1 MFKNVTATGK
11 APALQHDQMID
22 AILDGERAAADLQGL
37 CLLDRAAEIYS
48 HGGDVAT
55 LEGIL
60 NPDAAADDHSVITA
74 LEALSDET
82 DAAHTHETSKVS
94 RKERIKKI
102 LLVYGGAAAAI
113 ALCGYLMHRN
123 AKAID
128 AAHEARLD
136 AMRDSMKG
144 LKFKITPPGVSER
157 TKEITDR
164 LTQKITPVEL
174 LPTHTPP
181 KAPST
186 ALATV
191 PGQGVKDHLR
201 PGDVGVGRVIASR
214 SDRSSAAVAEL
225 TALSEKARALNELF
239 RVNVNAVTDPRTR
252 KTLPAEWAAY
262 KEFAQHKTK
271 LSPRPISDRRVS
283 GIIEDRLNLIKGS
296 LVDPG
301 DAQFSSRAEDMIDH
315 LTPKEQSVYLG
326 MMQKIALEHKR
337 ISDAALAVI
346 KSLH

>member
-1 MFKNVTATGK
+1 MFKNVTATGE

-37 CLLDRAAEIYS
+37 CLLDRAAEIYA

-60 NPDAAADDHSVITA
+60 NPDAAADDHTVITA

-144 LKFKITPPGVSER
+144 LKFKLTPPGVSER
-157 TKEITDR
+157 TKEVTDR
-164 LTQKITPVEL
+164 LKQNFTPVEL
-174 LPTHTPP
+174 PAHTPP

-225 TALSEKARALNELF
+225 TALSEKARALNKLF
-239 RVNVNAVTDPRTR
+239 RSNVNAASNNLTR
-252 KTLPAEWAAY
+252 KAMPAEWAAY
-262 KEFAQHKTK
+262 KELAHAETNRRA
-271 LSPRPISDRRVS
+271 LPVSDRRVS
-283 GIIEDRLNLIKGS
+283 GIIADKLEQIKSS
-296 LVDPG
+296 LSDPG

-315 LTPKEQSVYLG
+315 LSPKEQSVYLG